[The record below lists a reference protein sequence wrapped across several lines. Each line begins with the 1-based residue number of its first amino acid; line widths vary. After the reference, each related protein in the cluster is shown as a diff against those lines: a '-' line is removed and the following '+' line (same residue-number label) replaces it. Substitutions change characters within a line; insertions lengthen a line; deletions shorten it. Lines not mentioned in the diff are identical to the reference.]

1 MRYIYKWR
9 GGDLGE
15 MKKIRDTSGKVV
27 KMEEIRKRAMKL
39 ESSREAEDD
48 EVLLFVWLASC
59 SFLQLIACLLTCS
72 NF

>member
-1 MRYIYKWR
+1 
-9 GGDLGE
+9 
-15 MKKIRDTSGKVV
+15 MKKIRDMSGKVV

-48 EVLLFVWLASC
+48 EVLLFVWLGCC
-59 SFLQLIACLLTCS
+59 SFLQFIACLVTCC